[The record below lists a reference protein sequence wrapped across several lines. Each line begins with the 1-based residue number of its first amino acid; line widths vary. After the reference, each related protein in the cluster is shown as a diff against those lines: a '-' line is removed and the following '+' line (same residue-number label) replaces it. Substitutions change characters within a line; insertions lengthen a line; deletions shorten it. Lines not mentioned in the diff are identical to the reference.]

1 MKDLTKNSQEKK
13 ERRQKSVDIKSL
25 VYGKIPPQAKDLE
38 EKVLG
43 AIMMVPEAID
53 RVLEFIT
60 DESFYVSAHQDIFRC
75 MVSLHQK
82 GQPTDISMVVEELRR
97 VEKLEMVGGPYYV
110 TQLTNKV
117 VSAASIESHA
127 KIIAQKFLGREMI
140 RVGMEMVNEAYED
153 STDVFQM
160 LDEAEQQLMSLG
172 QKHVNGEVKGI
183 DSVLVKAH
191 QRIEEWR
198 KQDTHITGIP
208 SGFEKIDRATRG
220 WQDTDFVVL
229 AARPSVGK
237 TSFALKLARNAAM
250 NPVKSVPVA
259 LWSLEM
265 EDVQL
270 VLRMLAAETGMMLHR
285 IQTGRLEDADMTRLF
300 RDGIQTLAGTKIFI
314 DDEPGLTIMKLRA
327 KARRLK
333 KKHGIGLILIDYL
346 QLMSGD
352 DNKGN
357 REQEISKISRGL
369 KLLAKELK
377 IPVIALSQLSRD
389 VEKRTGTKRQPQL
402 SDLRESGSIEQ
413 DADMVVFLWPPDDDE
428 IQQDASLKNRRYAR
442 IAKARNGMLLTIN
455 FELNKDTQE
464 WEETE
469 QDLFSKPAPTATQ
482 SPASNLRPLAEV
494 LKEAPKP
501 FGAKG
506 KNYHDNEK
514 DEELPF

>member
-1 MKDLTKNSQEKK
+1 MDLTKLNQDRKD
-13 ERRQKSVDIKSL
+13 RRKKSVDIQTM
-25 VYGKIPPQAKDLE
+25 VYGKVPPQAKDLE

-43 AIMMVPEAID
+43 AIMMVPDAID

-82 GQPTDISMVVEELRR
+82 GQPTDIGMVVEELRR

-110 TQLTNKV
+110 TQLTTKV
-117 VSAASIESHA
+117 VSAASIENYA
-127 KIIAQKFLGREMI
+127 KIIAQKFLGRELI
-140 RVGMEMVNEAYED
+140 RVGMGMINEAYED

-183 DSVLVKAH
+183 DSVLVRAH

-198 KQDTHITGIP
+198 TQDTHITGVP
-208 SGFEKIDRATRG
+208 SGFEKMDRATRG
-220 WQDTDFVVL
+220 WQDTDFIVL

-250 NPVKSVPVA
+250 NPVKPVPVA

-285 IQTGRLEDADMTRLF
+285 IQTGRLEDEDMTRLF

-346 QLMSGD
+346 QLMNGD

-389 VEKRTGTKRQPQL
+389 VEKRTGLKKQPQL

-413 DADMVVFLWPPDDDE
+413 DADVVVFLWGPDDEE
-428 IQQDASLKNRRYAR
+428 IQQDASLKNRRYTR

-464 WEETE
+464 WEETDAD
-469 QDLFSKPAPTATQ
+469 QNLFSKQAPTPAPG
-482 SPASNLRPLAEV
+482 SNLRPLKDV
-494 LKEAPKP
+494 LNEAPRMP
-501 FGAKG
+501 YADGKG
-506 KNYHDNEK
+506 NEE
-514 DEELPF
+514 DLPF

>member
-1 MKDLTKNSQEKK
+1 MDLTKRNQDRK
-13 ERRQKSVDIKSL
+13 ERRKNAVDLSTL
-25 VYGKIPPQAKDLE
+25 VYGKMPPNAKDLE
-38 EKVLG
+38 AQVLG
-43 AIMMVPEAID
+43 TIMLEPGSID
-53 RVLEFIT
+53 RVTDVLS
-60 DESFYVSAHQDIFRC
+60 DESFYVPANQTIFRAC
-75 MVSLHQK
+75 LDLHLK
-82 GQPTDISMVVEELRR
+82 GQPTDISMVVEKLQAL
-97 VEKLEMVGGPYYV
+97 EKLEEVGGPYYV
-110 TQLTNKV
+110 TALTKSV
-117 VSAASIESHA
+117 TSSANIENHA
-127 KIIAQKFLGREMI
+127 RIIAQKFLQRELI
-140 RVGMEMVNEAYED
+140 RIGGEIVSNAYEHSAD
-153 STDVFQM
+153 AFDL
-160 LDEAEQQLMSLG
+160 LDEAEQQLLSIG
-172 QKHVNGEVKGI
+172 QKHVQGVVKGI
-183 DSVLVKAH
+183 DSVLVKAV
-191 QRIEEWR
+191 QKIEEWR
-198 KQDTHITGIP
+198 KQDTHITGVP
-208 SGFEKIDRATRG
+208 SGFEKMDRATRG
-220 WQDTDFVVL
+220 WQDTDFIIL

-250 NPVKSVPVA
+250 NQVKPVPVA

-314 DDEPGLTIMKLRA
+314 DDDPGLTIMKLRA

-333 KKHGIGLILIDYL
+333 KKYGIGLILVDYL

-413 DADMVVFLWPPDDDE
+413 DADVVVFLWGPDEDE
-428 IQQDASLKNRRYAR
+428 IANDASLRNRRYTR
-442 IAKARNGMLLTIN
+442 IAKARNGMLLTID

-464 WEETE
+464 WEEVDK
-469 QDLFSKPAPTATQ
+469 DLFTKPALPAP
-482 SPASNLRPLAEV
+482 SPNLRPLKDV
-494 LKEAPKP
+494 LNEAPRMP
-501 FGAKG
+501 YA
-506 KNYHDNEK
+506 DNTK
-514 DEELPF
+514 DEDLPF